1 VELIRETLVRLTWK
15 GDRICAMLGIDFQE
29 DRAGFGFTVP
39 EALRELAA
47 QIDRRDITVWVQRP
61 ARPYRE
67 GEAVK
72 VACPEL
78 VGTSPSS
85 RTSIVLMVSSVL
97 GAFRALISKTR
108 RHNPDPRSSYFGG
121 AIVHVPRPPSPSPSP
136 PSPSPLTR
144 RPDGGG
150 RPIRAG
156 GNPT

>member
-1 VELIRETLVRLTWK
+1 MRSRHTLRLASARHPSNEVVELIRETLVRLTWK

-72 VACPEL
+72 VACPECGHITEFSDFDSL
-78 VGTSPSS
+78 DGFVCAWC
-85 RTSIVLMVSSVL
+85 LSSVD
-97 GAFRALISKTR
+97 IQDET
-108 RHNPDPRSSYFGG
+108 P
-121 AIVHVPRPPSPSPSP
+121 
-136 PSPSPLTR
+136 
-144 RPDGGG
+144 
-150 RPIRAG
+150 
-156 GNPT
+156 